1 MEKEYQKENTDN
13 MFDFRKSN
21 KLINEDIKKVEK
33 NNYKKII
40 VYSVVSSFAF
50 AAFLSIGLTAGNI
63 VTAKLN
69 NQLNADKLQTISQL
83 QKQEKVIEV
92 NNINQE
98 KQIDFAFSK
107 IKSIDKLNYT
117 KFIDYLEAHQIFYDE
132 RLKVIRKSLFE
143 AQIAD
148 RAHAVDPNR
157 ISKDLEVA
165 IIDYKKDLEDVII
178 KTATIYSSV
187 QENRVKENDINI
199 NDMKKF
205 LNLYD
210 QSLNGL
216 VIHNKFIDLKIKEIL
231 YFKNKANVDYN
242 NSHDMFN
249 TDEKTNQEAEKT
261 IKKLKH

>member
-21 KLINEDIKKVEK
+21 KLVNEDIKKVEK

-40 VYSVVSSFAF
+40 VYSLVSSFSF
-50 AAFLSIGLTAGNI
+50 AAFLSMGLTAGNI
-63 VTAKLN
+63 FTAKLN
-69 NQLNADKLQTISQL
+69 ADNLQNISQL

-92 NNINQE
+92 NNIKQE
-98 KQIDFAFSK
+98 KEIDFVFSK

-132 RLKVIRKSLFE
+132 RLKIIRKSLFA
-143 AQIAD
+143 AQIED
-148 RAHAVDPNR
+148 RAHAIDPNKV
-157 ISKDLEVA
+157 SKDLEVA
-165 IIDYKKDLEDVII
+165 IVDYKKDLEGVIN
-178 KTATIYSSV
+178 KTTTIYSSV

-210 QSLNGL
+210 QYLNGL
-216 VIHNKFIDLKIKEIL
+216 VIHNKFIELKIKDIF
-231 YFKNKANVDYN
+231 YINNKANVNYN

-249 TDEKTNQEAEKT
+249 TDEKTNQEAEKN
-261 IKKLKH
+261 IKKFKH